1 MIRCHKSN
9 FLSVIGDQT
18 YRVKLTVKDY
28 KHPPEKGRGFYT
40 HELTE
45 IALPDVK
52 RVVAHSE
59 EPMPTPPPGN
69 TITVQDLLAGASRND
84 GMKFFPEEN
93 QPTLSQKNSTES
105 LRLFFSKSAW
115 TNPSSPAN
123 LFWLISRLTPRPG
136 FSDNY
141 IFRSHLLTPPAEINP
156 DS

>member
-1 MIRCHKSN
+1 MDTLNKPTFNPPGASVIRCHKSN

-69 TITVQDLLAGASRND
+69 TITVHDLLTGASRND
-84 GMKFFPEEN
+84 GTKSKGS
-93 QPTLSQKNSTES
+93 TLET
-105 LRLFFSKSAW
+105 
-115 TNPSSPAN
+115 
-123 LFWLISRLTPRPG
+123 
-136 FSDNY
+136 
-141 IFRSHLLTPPAEINP
+141 
-156 DS
+156 

>member
-1 MIRCHKSN
+1 MNDGLERYRNTKEPDSSGIRRASIAPSEP
-9 FLSVIGDQT
+9 LSIRLREIYTHRTRSAVNPNINAVHRLYAPLQIGDQT

-69 TITVQDLLAGASRND
+69 TITVHDLLTGASRND
-84 GMKFFPEEN
+84 GTK
-93 QPTLSQKNSTES
+93 
-105 LRLFFSKSAW
+105 
-115 TNPSSPAN
+115 
-123 LFWLISRLTPRPG
+123 
-136 FSDNY
+136 
-141 IFRSHLLTPPAEINP
+141 LTPPAQA
-156 DS
+156 